1 MWRFNDFEAGQLI
14 QLGQY
19 RLTAAEIIEFG
30 SRYDPQPMHTDPVAA
45 AHSPMGELIASGW
58 HSCAIAMRLLCDAFI
73 TDSSSVAAPGVDHVR
88 WLAPVRPGDTVSGQC
103 RIQATRLSRSKP
115 DRGVVTAEVSLQRQD
130 TVEVLRMETT
140 AFYLV

>member
-19 RLTAAEIIEFG
+19 RLTAEEIIEFG

-45 AHSPMGELIASGW
+45 
-58 HSCAIAMRLLCDAFI
+58 
-73 TDSSSVAAPGVDHVR
+73 PGVDRVR

>member
-19 RLTAAEIIEFG
+19 PLTAEEIIEFA
-30 SRYDPQPMHTDPVAA
+30 SRYDPQPMHTDPAAA

-73 TDSSSVAAPGVDHVR
+73 TDSTSVAAPGVDRVR